1 MAIKKDI
8 VLPNGIKTN
17 YHVISSIEVSNE
29 KIAVFLDNFTD
40 KSYYDLACKRQ
51 ELLNK
56 QKELEIEFDTLNNK
70 DNLTKT
76 QQTRLEKLVTEINNI
91 ADEVEKCKEYNKYV
105 VLTLSTEIPFID
117 NFSEANIEKEL
128 KKLKLI

>member
-17 YHVISSIEVSNE
+17 YHVISNIEVSKE
-29 KIAVFLDNFTD
+29 KIIVYLDNFID
-40 KSYYDLACKRQ
+40 KSYYDLSCKRQ
-51 ELLNK
+51 ELLDK
-56 QKELEIEFDTLNNK
+56 QKELEAEFDTLNSK
-70 DNLTKT
+70 EKLTKT
-76 QQTRLEKLVTEINNI
+76 QQTKLEKLVTEINNI
-91 ADEVEKCKEYNKYV
+91 ADEVENYKEYNKYV
-105 VLTLSTEIPFID
+105 ALTLSTEISFID

>member
-17 YHVISSIEVSNE
+17 YHVISNIEVSKE
-29 KIAVFLDNFTD
+29 KIIVYLDNFID
-40 KSYYDLACKRQ
+40 KSYYDLSCKRQ
-51 ELLNK
+51 ELLDK
-56 QKELEIEFDTLNNK
+56 QKELEAEFDTLNSK
-70 DNLTKT
+70 EKLTKT
-76 QQTRLEKLVTEINNI
+76 QQTKLEKLVTEINNI
-91 ADEVEKCKEYNKYV
+91 ADEVENYKEYNKYV

-117 NFSEANIEKEL
+117 KFSEANIEKEL

>member
-17 YHVISSIEVSNE
+17 YHVISNIEVSKE
-29 KIAVFLDNFTD
+29 KIIVYLDNFID
-40 KSYYDLACKRQ
+40 KSYYDLSCKRQ
-51 ELLNK
+51 ELLDK
-56 QKELEIEFDTLNNK
+56 QKELEAEFDTLNSK
-70 DNLTKT
+70 EKLTKT
-76 QQTRLEKLVTEINNI
+76 QQNKLEKLVTEINNI
-91 ADEVEKCKEYNKYV
+91 ADEVENYKEYNKYV
-105 VLTLSTEIPFID
+105 ALTLSTEISFID

>member
-29 KIAVFLDNFTD
+29 KIVVFLDNFTD